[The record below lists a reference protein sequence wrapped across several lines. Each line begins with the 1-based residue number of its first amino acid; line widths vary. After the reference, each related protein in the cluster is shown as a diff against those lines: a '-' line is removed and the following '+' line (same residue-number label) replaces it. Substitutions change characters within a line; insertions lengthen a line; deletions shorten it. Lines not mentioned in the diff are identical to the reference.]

1 MFLATAIVSALLAAL
16 MAYAAVRKLSHRP
29 EVVATYARAGVPEER
44 LNLLAATLLAGAAG
58 LLIGLLWAPIGIA
71 AAVAVVVYFLVAIA
85 AHIRGDDL
93 ENVPTPIVMET
104 LAVAAALLRI
114 TTWE

>member
-1 MFLATAIVSALLAAL
+1 
-16 MAYAAVRKLSHRP
+16 
-29 EVVATYARAGVPEER
+29 
-44 LNLLAATLLAGAAG
+44 
-58 LLIGLLWAPIGIA
+58 
-71 AAVAVVVYFLVAIA
+71 VVVYFLVAIA
-85 AHIRGDDL
+85 AHTRGDDL